1 MRPEVAA
8 FRELD
13 ALVRK
18 LTGQL
23 AAYRRRAMSAE
34 SRVKELEHDLGRAVE
49 KGEAALSAARAE
61 TAAVRRLLEEN
72 AVSLHHAM
80 NAAPEVG
87 SAKSQ
92 PDGDDP
98 NRTAVE
104 SAQKSVEQPDL
115 STYGD
120 IAVENQRLR
129 TLLTEAKARTQLL
142 VDRVHFLRQQLT
154 EGASR

>member
-23 AAYRRRAMSAE
+23 AAYRRRAMTAE
-34 SRVKELEHDLGRAVE
+34 ARTKELEHDLDRAVE

-72 AVSLHHAM
+72 AVNLHNAM
-80 NAAPEVG
+80 NSAGDAG
-87 SAKSQ
+87 SEEERSALQDVSHQQETQ
-92 PDGDDP
+92 PDP
-98 NRTAVE
+98 
-104 SAQKSVEQPDL
+104 

-129 TLLTEAKARTQLL
+129 SLLTEAKERTQLL

-154 EGASR
+154 EGASKL

>member
-23 AAYRRRAMSAE
+23 AAYRRRAMTAE
-34 SRVKELEHDLGRAVE
+34 ARVKELEHDLDRAVD

-72 AVSLHHAM
+72 AVNLHNAT
-80 NAAPEVG
+80 NAA
-87 SAKSQ
+87 
-92 PDGDDP
+92 
-98 NRTAVE
+98 TAARDNSSDE
-104 SAQKSVEQPDL
+104 STVLTGTGHDSGEQPDL

-129 TLLTEAKARTQLL
+129 SLLSEAKERTQLL

-154 EGASR
+154 EGASK